1 MINVATEIEKLIQ
14 ERVNEVLT
22 DREMP
27 ELPVNIVAT
36 DNLGEV
42 FEKLVILHIRTWFLE
57 DMVGVAETDEEIANL
72 KRKIDTCFKKK
83 RPQYIEAIN
92 KMIDNSIETGKS
104 LTEDSVKIYKG
115 N

>member
-42 FEKLVILHIRTWFLE
+42 FEKLVILHIRTWFL
-57 DMVGVAETDEEIANL
+57 
-72 KRKIDTCFKKK
+72 
-83 RPQYIEAIN
+83 
-92 KMIDNSIETGKS
+92 
-104 LTEDSVKIYKG
+104 
-115 N
+115 

>member
-14 ERVNEVLT
+14 ERVNEVLMN
-22 DREMP
+22 REMP

-72 KRKIDTCFKKK
+72 KRKIDTSF
-83 RPQYIEAIN
+83 
-92 KMIDNSIETGKS
+92 NSIVCATNS
-104 LTEDSVKIYKG
+104 FTRVLQ
-115 N
+115 

>member
-1 MINVATEIEKLIQ
+1 MIIVATEIEKLIQ
-14 ERVNEVLT
+14 ERVNEVLMN
-22 DREMP
+22 REMP
-27 ELPVNIVAT
+27 ELPVDIVAT

-57 DMVGVAETDEEIANL
+57 DMVGIAETDEEVANL
-72 KRKIDTCFKKK
+72 NRKSDTCFKKK

>member
-14 ERVNEVLT
+14 QRVNEVLT
-22 DREMP
+22 NREMP
-27 ELPVNIVAT
+27 ELPVDIVAT

-57 DMVGVAETDEEIANL
+57 DMVGVAETDEEVANL

-83 RPQYIEAIN
+83 RQQYIEAIN

>member
-57 DMVGVAETDEEIANL
+57 DMVGVAETDEEVANL
-72 KRKIDTCFKKK
+72 KRKIYTCFKNK